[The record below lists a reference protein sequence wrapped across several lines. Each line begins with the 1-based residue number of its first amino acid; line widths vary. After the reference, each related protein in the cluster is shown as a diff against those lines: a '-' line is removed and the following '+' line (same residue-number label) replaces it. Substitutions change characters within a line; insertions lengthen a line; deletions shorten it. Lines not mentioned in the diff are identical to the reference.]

1 MQLLTGIANRFI
13 IDTLN
18 NSVVD
23 FLPEEGWEL
32 LNRHLHN
39 DDDQEPLKEDK

>member
-1 MQLLTGIANRFI
+1 MLLANRFI

-23 FLPEEGWEL
+23 LLPEEGWEIL
-32 LNRHLHN
+32 DQYLHP
-39 DDDQEPLKEDK
+39 DEESAKK